1 MKNLAKFYLPVLM
14 LGMALFIF
22 SCGEDEETPAPTNNC
37 SPTATYPANTG
48 TATIN
53 FVYPADTNVTVEAG
67 KTITIT
73 ANIIK
78 GTNRPQKLRL
88 FASGCI
94 NEKGS
99 AVTLTG
105 QPKVQSD
112 GVTIDLI
119 NTDDPQPRTVIYT
132 VPSGVNPLYLT
143 FEVDESGGNF
153 TRRRMKLNVS
163 GSGIIDTQT
172 AKVLGGN
179 GNALPSR
186 LSASTGVLYTVC
198 EAASNKD
205 FIDLTYWVTSAGD
218 TAFICSNPARSE
230 RFGAPTTSTTCDAED
245 QNVGGGKRTRFA
257 AFSGSFGSIDNTS
270 LTNASVTATSP
281 EWIGVAAG
289 NLVAFRLEDGR
300 KGVFEVSSIT
310 PGGTPA
316 TRRGGTITLN
326 VKVQR

>member
-1 MKNLAKFYLPVLM
+1 MKNLAKFYLPVLT

-53 FVYPADTNVTVEAG
+53 FVYPADTNVNVEAG
-67 KTITIT
+67 
-73 ANIIK
+73 N
-78 GTNRPQKLRL
+78 NRPQKLRL
-88 FASGCI
+88 FASGCV

-99 AVTLTG
+99 AVNLAG

-153 TRRRMKLNVS
+153 TRRRMRLNVS
-163 GSGIIDTQT
+163 GSGIIDTQS

-179 GNALPSR
+179 ANALPSR

-218 TAFICSNPARSE
+218 TAFICSNPARAE
-230 RFGAPTTSTTCDAED
+230 RFGAPTNSSTCDPED

-257 AFSGSFGSIDNTS
+257 SFSGSFGAVDNTA
-270 LTNASVTATSP
+270 LTNAAVTATSP
-281 EWIGVAAG
+281 EFIAVTAG
-289 NLVAFRLEDGR
+289 SLYAFRLEDGR

-310 PGGTPA
+310 PGGSPA